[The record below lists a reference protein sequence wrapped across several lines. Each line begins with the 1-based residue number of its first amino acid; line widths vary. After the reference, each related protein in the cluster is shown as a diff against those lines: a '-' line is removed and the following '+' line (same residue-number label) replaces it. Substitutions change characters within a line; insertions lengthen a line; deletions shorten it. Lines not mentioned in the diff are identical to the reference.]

1 MSDEQKEIIQI
12 GLTEKESADRAGLVE
27 ELLTDLKEALPG
39 VFTDLSSSGRTWFKG
54 KSAQEAARA
63 QQILSEVLDKI
74 GRFKLD
80 EREQDHRHRQESE
93 LHSIDVKQKQAEL
106 YLSSLE
112 RATKLCRE
120 LTEMGVD
127 VDIRAVLAGMDIHI
141 NSLPEIVSSTAA
153 VPRIDAEKSK

>member
-1 MSDEQKEIIQI
+1 MSDGEKELIQI
-12 GLTEKESADRAGLVE
+12 GLTEKDSSDRPGIVE
-27 ELLTDLKEALPG
+27 ELLTDLKDALPG

-74 GRFKLD
+74 GRLKLD

-93 LHSIDVKQKQAEL
+93 LHSIEVKQKQAEL

-112 RATKLCRE
+112 RATKLCCE
-120 LTEMGVD
+120 LTDMGVD
-127 VDIRAVLAGMDIHI
+127 VDLRAILAGMDIHI
-141 NSLPEIVSSTAA
+141 NSLPELASSKA
-153 VPRIDAEKSK
+153 VPRIEAEKSK